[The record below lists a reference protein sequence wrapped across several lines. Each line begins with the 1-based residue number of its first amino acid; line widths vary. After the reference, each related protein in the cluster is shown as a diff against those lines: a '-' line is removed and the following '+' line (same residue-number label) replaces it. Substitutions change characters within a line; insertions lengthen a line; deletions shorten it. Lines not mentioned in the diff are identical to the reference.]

1 VKLPLNLLI
10 IVFHKSNHHI
20 MHKIEFY
27 ILAFLILIP
36 FLSVAEVKDN
46 YVSTTSGIVTG
57 YIDNKVMNYDDI
69 PYAKAPVG
77 NLRWK
82 APRELSSP
90 ENIIEQRDNNFCI
103 QEPSSMGGAS
113 GEGILVG
120 SEDCLYLD
128 IKAPIKKSLDLLPVM
143 FWIHGGGNTSGL
155 KDLYDYSTLVNRHDV
170 IVVTINYRLGA
181 FGWFTHPAVQGNQT
195 GIDQA
200 SNFGTLDIIQALKW
214 VNKNIKF
221 FGGDPENI
229 TIFGE
234 SAGGHNVLSLM
245 VAPQAKGLFQ
255 KAISQSGYTTSTS
268 KKDAYI
274 TQMNKPIFN
283 HTSSEVVKRLIPNY
297 NELSSEDLHTS
308 LLRLT
313 AEDFFR
319 EYSDKSNL
327 EVPLLT
333 NDGIVIPLEGLESS
347 LGNKNYL
354 SNIPFMAGSN
364 RDEVKLWIG
373 TAEYFVKLDYSF
385 LGSILGIPRVRLKDE
400 AAFEAFNYYRSE
412 AWKIRGVI
420 EPISSLN
427 SIGNYKTFAYK
438 FDWDD
443 HRRFI
448 VADFKKLIGA
458 SHGTEISLIT
468 GNNKLVEGYGFL
480 IYPAGPSKRFISKN
494 MMLFWSNFAKNGNPG
509 TSSNGITWNAYNQN
523 STKDNF
529 MILDN
534 KKNMNM
540 TNSFITY
547 KDLVEEL
554 NYDNR
559 VNEVERCVI
568 LYQMGTFVGNDIFD
582 DISIHSTFECNRDDA
597 KKFLQENDSF
607 ISY

>member
-1 VKLPLNLLI
+1 MPKKEL
-10 IVFHKSNHHI
+10 
-20 MHKIEFY
+20 Y
-27 ILAFLILIP
+27 ILTFFLL
-36 FLSVAEVKDN
+36 FSLETNSQETN
-46 YVSTTSGIVTG
+46 EYVSTSSGKVQG
-57 YIDNKVMNYDDI
+57 YLENKVINYDDI
-69 PYAKAPVG
+69 PYAKPPIG
-77 NLRWK
+77 DLRWK
-82 APRELSSP
+82 APREIL
-90 ENIIEQRDNNFCI
+90 NVDGVIKNQDNNFCI
-103 QEPSSMGGAS
+103 QEPSSMGGAP
-113 GEGILVG
+113 GEGILTG

-128 IKAPIKKSLDLLPVM
+128 IKTPKKKSSELLPVM

-155 KDLYDYSTLVNRHDV
+155 KDLYDYSTMVNRHDV

-181 FGWFTHPAVQGNQT
+181 FGWFTHPSIQGNQE
-195 GIDQA
+195 GLDKA

-214 VNKNIKF
+214 VNENIEL
-221 FGGDPENI
+221 FGGDSNNI

-268 KKDAYI
+268 TKKAFAI
-274 TQMNKPIFN
+274 EVTHPTFN
-283 HTSSEVVKRLIPNY
+283 HTSNEVIKRLIDNHKDLSSGDIY
-297 NELSSEDLHTS
+297 KKLLELS
-308 LLRLT
+308 
-313 AEDFFR
+313 AEEFFS

-333 NDGIVIPLEGLESS
+333 NDGIVIPLEGLE
-347 LGNKNYL
+347 KAL
-354 SNIPFMAGSN
+354 SNSRYVSDVPFMAGSN

-385 LGSILGIPRVRLKDE
+385 FGSILGIPRVTLKDE
-400 AAFEAFNYYRSE
+400 DAFEAFNYYRSQ
-412 AWKIRGVI
+412 AWKVRGVI

-427 SIGNYKTFAYK
+427 KVGSKNTYAYK

-494 MMLFWSNFAKNGNPG
+494 MMLFWSNFAKDGKPG
-509 TSSNGITWNAYNQN
+509 PSTNGINWDSYNH
-523 STKDNF
+523 SEGDKNF

-534 KKNMNM
+534 KKNMKIVNLD
-540 TNSFITY
+540 TSY
-547 KDLVEEL
+547 KSLVEEL
-554 NYDNR
+554 NLDTR
-559 VNEVERCVI
+559 VSELERCVI
-568 LYQMGTFVGNDIFD
+568 LYQMGTFVGNDILD
-582 DISIHSTFECNRDDA
+582 EISKYADFSCKREDSR
-597 KKFLQENDSF
+597 KFLEENASF

>member
-1 VKLPLNLLI
+1 MPKKEL
-10 IVFHKSNHHI
+10 
-20 MHKIEFY
+20 Y
-27 ILAFLILIP
+27 ILTFFLLFSFEISAQKIDD
-36 FLSVAEVKDN
+36 F
-46 YVSTTSGIVTG
+46 VSTSSGKVQG
-57 YIDNKVMNYDDI
+57 YLENKVINYDDI
-69 PYAKAPVG
+69 PYAKPPVG
-77 NLRWK
+77 DLRWK
-82 APRELSSP
+82 APREILDSEKVI
-90 ENIIEQRDNNFCI
+90 ENKDNNFCI

-128 IKAPIKKSLDLLPVM
+128 IKTPKKKSSELLPVM

-155 KDLYDYSTLVNRHDV
+155 KDLYDYSTMVDRHDV

-181 FGWFTHPAVQGNQT
+181 FGWFTHPSIQGNQT
-195 GIDQA
+195 GLDKT

-214 VNKNIKF
+214 VNKNIKL
-221 FGGDPENI
+221 FGGDSNNI

-245 VAPQAKGLFQ
+245 VSPQAKGLFN
-255 KAISQSGYTTSTS
+255 KAISQSGYTTSASTGEAFAI
-268 KKDAYI
+268 DE
-274 TQMNKPIFN
+274 THPTFN
-283 HTSSEVVKRLIPNY
+283 HTSSEVVKRLIGNH
-297 NELSSEDLHTS
+297 ESLSSEDLYKR
-308 LLRLT
+308 LLGLS
-313 AEDFFR
+313 AEEFFS

-333 NDGIVIPLEGLESS
+333 NDGIVIPLEGLE
-347 LGNKNYL
+347 KAL
-354 SNIPFMAGSN
+354 SNSSHVSDVPFMAGSN

-385 LGSILGIPRVRLKDE
+385 FGSILGIPRVTLKDE
-400 AAFEAFNYYRSE
+400 DAFEAFNYYRSE

-427 SIGNYKTFAYK
+427 KAGNNNTYAYR

-458 SHGTEISLIT
+458 SHGTEISLVT

-480 IYPAGPSKRFISKN
+480 IYPNGPSKRFISKN
-494 MMLFWSNFAKNGNPG
+494 MMKFWSNFAKDGKPG
-509 TSSNGITWNAYNQN
+509 ISSNGIEWNSYNQLQD
-523 STKDNF
+523 SKKF

-534 KKNMNM
+534 KKNMKM
-540 TNSFITY
+540 VDSKTTY
-547 KDLVEEL
+547 QSLVKEL
-554 NYDNR
+554 NNDKR
-559 VNEVERCVI
+559 VNELERCVI
-568 LYQMGTFVGNDIFD
+568 LYQMGTFVGNDILD
-582 DISIHSTFECNRDDA
+582 EISQYANFSCKRSEA
-597 KKFLQENDSF
+597 KKFLEENASF

>member
-1 VKLPLNLLI
+1 MPKKEL
-10 IVFHKSNHHI
+10 
-20 MHKIEFY
+20 Y
-27 ILAFLILIP
+27 ILTFFLLFSLEIYTQEIG
-36 FLSVAEVKDN
+36 S
-46 YVSTTSGIVTG
+46 YVSTSSGKVQG
-57 YIDNKVMNYDDI
+57 YLKNKVINYDDI
-69 PYAKAPVG
+69 PYAKPPIG

-82 APRELSSP
+82 APREILDADGVIK
-90 ENIIEQRDNNFCI
+90 NKDNNFCI
-103 QEPSSMGGAS
+103 QEPSSMGGAP
-113 GEGILVG
+113 GEGIFTG

-128 IKAPIKKSLDLLPVM
+128 IKTPKNNSSEPLPVM

-155 KDLYDYSTLVNRHDV
+155 KDLYDYSKMVNRHDV

-181 FGWFTHPAVQGNQT
+181 FGWFTHPSIQSNQKGLDKT
-195 GIDQA
+195 

-214 VNKNIKF
+214 VNKNIEL
-221 FGGDPENI
+221 FGGDSNNI

-245 VAPQAKGLFQ
+245 VSPQAKGLFH
-255 KAISQSGYTTSTS
+255 KAISQSGYTTSSS
-268 KKDAYI
+268 KKQAFAI
-274 TQMNKPIFN
+274 EKTHPTFN
-283 HTSSEVVKRLIPNY
+283 HTSNEVVKRLIDNHAS
-297 NELSSEDLHTS
+297 LSSEDIYKK
-308 LLRLT
+308 LLGLS
-313 AEDFFR
+313 AEKFFN

-333 NDGIVIPLEGLESS
+333 NDGIVIPLEGLE
-347 LGNKNYL
+347 KAL
-354 SNIPFMAGSN
+354 SNSNHVSDVPFMAGSN

-385 LGSILGIPRVRLKDE
+385 LGSILGIPRVTLKDE
-400 AAFEAFNYYRSE
+400 DAFEAFNYYRSE

-427 SIGNYKTFAYK
+427 KVGGKNTYAYK

-494 MMLFWSNFAKNGNPG
+494 MMLFWSNFAKDGKPG
-509 TSSNGITWNAYNQN
+509 VSSNGINWKSYNHLKGQ
-523 STKDNF
+523 KNF

-534 KKNMNM
+534 KKNMKVV
-540 TNSFITY
+540 NSTTTY
-547 KDLVEEL
+547 KSLVEEL
-554 NYDNR
+554 NLDTR
-559 VNEVERCVI
+559 VSELERCVI
-568 LYQMGTFVGNDIFD
+568 LYQMGTFVGNDILNE
-582 DISIHSTFECNRDDA
+582 ISRYADFSCKREDSR
-597 KKFLQENDSF
+597 KFLEENASF

>member
-1 VKLPLNLLI
+1 MPKKEL
-10 IVFHKSNHHI
+10 
-20 MHKIEFY
+20 Y
-27 ILAFLILIP
+27 ILTFFLVFSLEISAQKIDE
-36 FLSVAEVKDN
+36 F
-46 YVSTTSGIVTG
+46 VSTSSGKVQG
-57 YIDNKVMNYDDI
+57 YLKNKVINYDDI
-69 PYAKAPVG
+69 PYAKPPVG
-77 NLRWK
+77 DLRWK
-82 APRELSSP
+82 APREILDSERVI
-90 ENIIEQRDNNFCI
+90 ENKDNNFCI
-103 QEPSSMGGAS
+103 QEPSSMGGAP
-113 GEGILVG
+113 GEGILTG

-128 IKAPIKKSLDLLPVM
+128 IKTPKKKSSELLPVM

-155 KDLYDYSTLVNRHDV
+155 KDLYDYSTMVNRHDV

-181 FGWFTHPAVQGNQT
+181 FGWFTHPSIQGNQE
-195 GIDQA
+195 GLDKA

-214 VNKNIKF
+214 VNENIEL
-221 FGGDPENI
+221 FGGDSNNI

-268 KKDAYI
+268 IQRAFAIEESHPTYD
-274 TQMNKPIFN
+274 
-283 HTSSEVVKRLIPNY
+283 HTSNEVVKRLIDNHEDLSSGDIY
-297 NELSSEDLHTS
+297 KKLLELS
-308 LLRLT
+308 
-313 AEDFFR
+313 AEEFFS

-333 NDGIVIPLEGLESS
+333 NDGIVIPLEGLE
-347 LGNKNYL
+347 KAL
-354 SNIPFMAGSN
+354 SNSRYVSDVPFMAGSN

-385 LGSILGIPRVRLKDE
+385 FGSILGIPRVTLKDE
-400 AAFEAFNYYRSE
+400 DAFEAFNYYRSQ
-412 AWKIRGVI
+412 AWKVRGVI

-427 SIGNYKTFAYK
+427 KVGSKNTYAYK

-494 MMLFWSNFAKNGNPG
+494 MMLFWSNFAKDGKPG
-509 TSSNGITWNAYNQN
+509 PSTNGINWDSYNH
-523 STKDNF
+523 SEGDKNF

-534 KKNMNM
+534 KKNMKIVNLD
-540 TNSFITY
+540 TSY
-547 KDLVEEL
+547 KSLVEEL
-554 NYDNR
+554 NLDTR
-559 VNEVERCVI
+559 VSELERCVI
-568 LYQMGTFVGNDIFD
+568 LYQMGTFVGNDILD
-582 DISIHSTFECNRDDA
+582 EISKYADFSCKREDSR
-597 KKFLQENDSF
+597 KFLEENASF

>member
-1 VKLPLNLLI
+1 MPK
-10 IVFHKSNHHI
+10 K
-20 MHKIEFY
+20 EFY
-27 ILAFLILIP
+27 ILAFLLLIP
-36 FLSVAEVKDN
+36 FLSIAEPSN
-46 YVSTTSGIVTG
+46 NFISTTSGKVKG
-57 YIDNKVMNYDDI
+57 YVNNKVINYDDI
-69 PYAKAPVG
+69 PYAKPPVD

-82 APRELSSP
+82 APRALSSP
-90 ENIIEQRDNNFCI
+90 ENIIEQRDDNFCI
-103 QEPSSMGGAS
+103 QEPSSMGGAP
-113 GEGILVG
+113 GEGVLVG

-128 IKAPIKKSLDLLPVM
+128 IKVPNKKSKDLLPVM

-155 KDLYDYSTLVNRHDV
+155 KDLYDYSTLVNKRDV

-181 FGWFTHPAVQGNQT
+181 FGWFTHPAVQGNQI
-195 GIDQA
+195 GIDKT

-214 VNKNIKF
+214 VNKNIKL
-221 FGGDPENI
+221 FGGNPDNI

-245 VAPQAKGLFQ
+245 IAPQAKGLFH

-274 TQMNKPIFN
+274 TQTTNPTFK
-283 HTSSEVVKRLIPNY
+283 HTSSEVVKRLIPNHK
-297 NELSSEDLHTS
+297 ELSLDNLYES
-308 LLRLT
+308 LLSLT
-313 AEDFFR
+313 AEELFR

-327 EVPLLT
+327 EIPLLT
-333 NDGIVIPLEGLESS
+333 NDGIVIPEEGLESS
-347 LGNKNYL
+347 LSNQNYL

-385 LGSILGIPRVRLKDE
+385 LGSILGIPRIRLKDE

-427 SIGNYKTFAYK
+427 SIGNNKTFAYK

-480 IYPAGPSKRFISKN
+480 IYPTGPSKRFISKN

-509 TSSNGITWNAYNQN
+509 TSSNGVKWNAYNQN
-523 STKDNF
+523 PTKDNF

-534 KKNMNM
+534 KKNLKMI
-540 TNSFITY
+540 NSFTTY

-559 VNEVERCVI
+559 VNELERCVI
-568 LYQMGTFVGNDIFD
+568 LYQMGTFIGNDIFD
-582 DISIHSTFECNRDDA
+582 DISTHATFKCNRDDA
-597 KKFLQENDSF
+597 KKFLEENDSF

>member
-1 VKLPLNLLI
+1 MPKKEL
-10 IVFHKSNHHI
+10 
-20 MHKIEFY
+20 Y
-27 ILAFLILIP
+27 ILTFFLLFSFDISAQKIAD
-36 FLSVAEVKDN
+36 F
-46 YVSTTSGIVTG
+46 VSTSSGKVQG
-57 YIDNKVMNYDDI
+57 YLENKVINYDDI
-69 PYAKAPVG
+69 PYAKPPVG
-77 NLRWK
+77 DLRWK
-82 APRELSSP
+82 APREILDSEKVI
-90 ENIIEQRDNNFCI
+90 ENKDNNFCI
-103 QEPSSMGGAS
+103 QEPSSMGGAP

-128 IKAPIKKSLDLLPVM
+128 IKTPKKKSSKLLPVM

-155 KDLYDYSTLVNRHDV
+155 KDLYDYSTMVNRHDV

-181 FGWFTHPAVQGNQT
+181 FGWFTHPSIQGNQQ
-195 GIDQA
+195 GLDKA

-214 VNKNIKF
+214 VNKNIEL
-221 FGGDPENI
+221 FGGDSNNI

-245 VAPQAKGLFQ
+245 VSPQAKGLFN

-268 KKDAYI
+268 TSEAFAIDE
-274 TQMNKPIFN
+274 THPTFN
-283 HTSSEVVKRLIPNY
+283 HTSNEVVKRLIGNH
-297 NELSSEDLHTS
+297 ESLSSEGLYKR
-308 LLRLT
+308 LLGLS
-313 AEDFFR
+313 AEEFFS

-333 NDGIVIPLEGLESS
+333 NDGIVIPLEGLE
-347 LGNKNYL
+347 KAL
-354 SNIPFMAGSN
+354 SNPSYASNAPFMAGSN

-385 LGSILGIPRVRLKDE
+385 FGSILGIPRVTLKDE
-400 AAFEAFNYYRSE
+400 DAFEAFNYYRSE

-427 SIGNYKTFAYK
+427 KAGNNNTYAYR

-480 IYPAGPSKRFISKN
+480 IYPNGPSKRFVSKN
-494 MMLFWSNFAKNGNPG
+494 MMKFWSNFAKNGKPG
-509 TSSNGITWNAYNQN
+509 TSSNGIEWDLYNHSQD
-523 STKDNF
+523 SKNF

-534 KKNMNM
+534 KTHMKMI
-540 TNSFITY
+540 NSQTTY
-547 KDLVEEL
+547 KSLIEEL
-554 NYDNR
+554 NNDRR
-559 VNEVERCVI
+559 VNELERCVI
-568 LYQMGTFVGNDIFD
+568 LYQMGTFVGNDILD
-582 DISIHSTFECNRDDA
+582 DISQYANFSCNRSEA
-597 KKFLQENDSF
+597 KKFLDENASF

>member
-1 VKLPLNLLI
+1 MPKKEL
-10 IVFHKSNHHI
+10 
-20 MHKIEFY
+20 Y
-27 ILAFLILIP
+27 ILTFFLL
-36 FLSVAEVKDN
+36 FSLGTNSQETN
-46 YVSTTSGIVTG
+46 EYVSTSSGKVQG
-57 YIDNKVMNYDDI
+57 YLENKVINYDDI
-69 PYAKAPVG
+69 PYAKPPIG
-77 NLRWK
+77 DLRWK
-82 APRELSSP
+82 APREIL
-90 ENIIEQRDNNFCI
+90 NVDGVIKNQDNNFCI
-103 QEPSSMGGAS
+103 QEPSSMGGAP
-113 GEGILVG
+113 GEGILTG

-128 IKAPIKKSLDLLPVM
+128 IKTPKKKSSELLPVM

-155 KDLYDYSTLVNRHDV
+155 KDLYDYSTMVNRHDV

-181 FGWFTHPAVQGNQT
+181 FGWFTHPSIQGNQE
-195 GIDQA
+195 GLDKA

-214 VNKNIKF
+214 VNENIEL
-221 FGGDPENI
+221 FGGDSNNI

-268 KKDAYI
+268 IQRAFAIEESHPTYD
-274 TQMNKPIFN
+274 
-283 HTSSEVVKRLIPNY
+283 HTSNEVVKRLIDNHEDLSSGDIY
-297 NELSSEDLHTS
+297 KKLLELS
-308 LLRLT
+308 
-313 AEDFFR
+313 AEEFFS

-333 NDGIVIPLEGLESS
+333 NDGIVIPLEGLE
-347 LGNKNYL
+347 KAL
-354 SNIPFMAGSN
+354 SNSRYVSDVPFMAGSN

-385 LGSILGIPRVRLKDE
+385 FGSILGIPRVTLKDE
-400 AAFEAFNYYRSE
+400 DAFEAFNYYRSQ
-412 AWKIRGVI
+412 AWKVRGVI

-427 SIGNYKTFAYK
+427 KVGSKNTYAYK

-494 MMLFWSNFAKNGNPG
+494 MMLFWSNFAKDGKPG
-509 TSSNGITWNAYNQN
+509 PSTNGINWDSYNH
-523 STKDNF
+523 SEGDKNF

-534 KKNMNM
+534 KKNMKIVNLD
-540 TNSFITY
+540 TSY
-547 KDLVEEL
+547 KSLVEEL
-554 NYDNR
+554 NLDTR
-559 VNEVERCVI
+559 VSELERCVI
-568 LYQMGTFVGNDIFD
+568 LYQMGTFVGNDILD
-582 DISIHSTFECNRDDA
+582 EISKYADFSCKREDSR
-597 KKFLQENDSF
+597 KFLEENASF

>member
-1 VKLPLNLLI
+1 MPKKEL
-10 IVFHKSNHHI
+10 
-20 MHKIEFY
+20 Y
-27 ILAFLILIP
+27 ILTFFLLFSLEIYTQETG
-36 FLSVAEVKDN
+36 S
-46 YVSTTSGIVTG
+46 YVSTSSGKVQG
-57 YIDNKVMNYDDI
+57 YLKNKVINYNDI
-69 PYAKAPVG
+69 PYAKPPIG

-82 APRELSSP
+82 APREILDADG
-90 ENIIEQRDNNFCI
+90 IIKNKDNNFCI
-103 QEPSSMGGAS
+103 QEPSSMGGAP
-113 GEGILVG
+113 GEGIFTG

-128 IKAPIKKSLDLLPVM
+128 IKTPKNKSSELLPVM

-155 KDLYDYSTLVNRHDV
+155 KDLYDYSTMVNRHDV

-181 FGWFTHPAVQGNQT
+181 FGWFTHPSIQGNQE
-195 GIDQA
+195 GLDKA

-214 VNKNIKF
+214 VNENIEL
-221 FGGDPENI
+221 FGGDSNNI

-268 KKDAYI
+268 IQRAFAIEESHPTYD
-274 TQMNKPIFN
+274 
-283 HTSSEVVKRLIPNY
+283 HTSNEVVKRLIDNHEDLSSGDIY
-297 NELSSEDLHTS
+297 KKLLELS
-308 LLRLT
+308 
-313 AEDFFR
+313 AEEFFS

-333 NDGIVIPLEGLESS
+333 NDGIVIPLEGLE
-347 LGNKNYL
+347 KAL
-354 SNIPFMAGSN
+354 SNSRYVSDVPFMAGSN

-385 LGSILGIPRVRLKDE
+385 FGSILGIPRVTLKDE
-400 AAFEAFNYYRSE
+400 DAFEAFNYYRSQ
-412 AWKIRGVI
+412 AWKVRGVI

-427 SIGNYKTFAYK
+427 KVGSKNTYAYK

-494 MMLFWSNFAKNGNPG
+494 MMLFWSNFAKDGKPG
-509 TSSNGITWNAYNQN
+509 PSTNGINWDSYNH
-523 STKDNF
+523 SEGDKNF

-534 KKNMNM
+534 KKNMKIVNLD
-540 TNSFITY
+540 TSY
-547 KDLVEEL
+547 KSLVEEL
-554 NYDNR
+554 NLDTR
-559 VNEVERCVI
+559 VSELERCVI
-568 LYQMGTFVGNDIFD
+568 LYQMGTFVGNDILD
-582 DISIHSTFECNRDDA
+582 EISKYADFSCKREDSR
-597 KKFLQENDSF
+597 KFLEENASF